1 MAEESG
7 GSILTGDAPVV
18 QAESTSGGTWR
29 ESLPEDIREAGAL
42 KDIPDVATLAKA
54 HVDAQS
60 FIGRSVR
67 IPGEDAGDDVWSDFR
82 GKLTQVPGVGELPTE
97 DSDDETWGRFYD
109 SMGRPSE
116 PGGYEITRPE
126 GAQGNAEIE
135 APLFEQFHKLG
146 LSNKQAEGMINWMNE
161 GNTNF
166 EQEQM
171 ANEQQATEALKSE
184 WGQAYDTKVGD
195 ARRALQ
201 HYGGPDLIDEINA
214 MGFGN
219 SPALIKAFA
228 QVGSTLSEDAATNIE
243 GHQQARLTPADAIR
257 QIGEIRANANSA
269 FNDSRHPNHADE
281 LNRMQRLYQI
291 AYKTGDDDAPDAFEQ
306 RLAG

>member
-7 GSILTGDAPVV
+7 GSILTGDVPVV
-18 QAESTSGGTWR
+18 QAEPTSGGTWR

-82 GKLTQVPGVGELPTE
+82 GKLTAVPGVGEFPTT
-97 DSDDETWGRFYD
+97 DSDEETWGRFYD

-116 PGGYEITRPE
+116 PGGYTVTRPE

-146 LSNKQAEGMINWMNE
+146 LSNTQAEGMINWMNE

-166 EQEQM
+166 EQEQA
-171 ANEQQATEALKSE
+171 ANSEEAEDNLRQE
-184 WGQAYDTKVGD
+184 WGRSYDTKVSD
-195 ARRALQ
+195 ARRALG
-201 HYGGPDLIDEINA
+201 HYGGKELITEINA

-243 GHQQARLTPADAIR
+243 GFQQARITPADAIR
-257 QIGEIRANANSA
+257 QIGEIRANANSG
-269 FNDSRHPNHADE
+269 FNDSRHPNHAEE
-281 LNRMQRLYQI
+281 LDRMQRLYQV
-291 AYKTGDDDAPDAFEQ
+291 AYKSGDEDAPDQFEQ